1 MEKQARHWQEMA
13 NRFDREKNALQARLV
28 DFNAKPPR
36 AQAEESNTLAQ
47 LEQAQA
53 LKDQLFY
60 L

>member
-1 MEKQARHWQEMA
+1 VEKQARHWQEMA

-53 LKDQLFY
+53 LKD
-60 L
+60 